1 MKKYLI
7 IFMLLLAY
15 LLQAQ
20 IPAIS
25 FWNNIRNSSY
35 TQEDE
40 IYIRCETIDLPG
52 LETEI
57 FYSTA
62 SSWENIEMTNLN
74 GLTYEAII
82 PALPNET
89 QYCRFRTETDTLV
102 GMMPAYQ
109 QNDVFPSENELG
121 FIADDPSGDNLDPDS
136 PNLNITGNYFG
147 YSDTRFYS
155 GFSNE
160 TGEFPLDTG
169 GFFPTTFYF
178 YVTTIIN
185 PETVLI
191 DSAVFAMIY
200 CDIPVLM
207 SPGLYRISGTEFSLE
222 TFELI
227 GDIETDVV
235 DGQLQMACDIETL
248 TGDENFGEWPN
259 ITNSIGV
266 EMLTAKYTLPTEF
279 MLADLGKLS
288 LQFIDQYEIEPI
300 INVLPEISEMEGTNG
315 GLFTCTYFDEN
326 GHFPIVSEVIVD
338 EEIFQ
343 LNPLSFDYSS
353 NVIFESITGSYGWD
367 EATFR
372 FSDNNYDFV
381 EETIT
386 NNSSSDDEL
395 PITNYTLRN
404 YPNPFNPNTTIS
416 FETTN
421 SHENAQIDIYNLKG
435 QKVQTLDCSNSL
447 AATSKELTHSIVW
460 DGTNEIGK
468 QVQSGVYLYKLV
480 SNGKEL
486 AVNKMLLLK

>member
-7 IFMLLLAY
+7 ILMLLLVY

-25 FWNNIRNSSY
+25 FWNNIRNSSL
-35 TQEDE
+35 TQNDE
-40 IYIRCETIDLPG
+40 IHIRCETIDLPG
-52 LETEI
+52 LETEM
-57 FYSTA
+57 FYSTT
-62 SSWENIEMTNLN
+62 SGWETFEMTNLN

-109 QNDVFPSENELG
+109 QNDVFPSVDELG
-121 FIADDPSGDNLDPDS
+121 FIADDPSGDNLVPDS
-136 PNLNITGNYFG
+136 PNLDITGTHFG
-147 YSDTRFYS
+147 YSDTRFYG

-160 TGEFPLDTG
+160 SGEFPLDTG

-185 PETVLI
+185 PESVLI

-207 SPGLYRISGTEFSLE
+207 SPGLYKISGTEFSLE
-222 TFELI
+222 TFQLI

-300 INVLPEISEMEGTNG
+300 TNILPGISELEGTNG
-315 GLFTCTYFDEN
+315 GLFTCTYYDEN
-326 GHFPIVSEVIVD
+326 GHFPIVAEVIVD
-338 EEIFQ
+338 GEVFQ
-343 LNPLSFDYSS
+343 LNPLNFDFSG

-372 FSDNNYDFV
+372 FSDNNFEFI
-381 EETIT
+381 EETIM
-386 NNSSSDDEL
+386 NNSSSENEL
-395 PITNYTLRN
+395 PITNSILRN

-416 FETTN
+416 FELNTDITD
-421 SHENAQIDIYNLKG
+421 HIELIIYNLKG
-435 QKVQTLDCSNSL
+435 QKIKQYSILNNQSSITWNGTDSNNQPVS
-447 AATSKELTHSIVW
+447 
-460 DGTNEIGK
+460 
-468 QVQSGVYLYKLV
+468 SGIYLYKLKI
-480 SNGKEL
+480 NGTNVALSKCI
-486 AVNKMLLLK
+486 LLK